1 MSEKINKLYKPAELE
16 AAIEVLT
23 NNTYRNF
30 DWNDAAEIVKA
41 LHLKGFRIVKC
52 PH

>member
-1 MSEKINKLYKPAELE
+1 MSEKINKTYKPEELK

-23 NNTYRNF
+23 NNCYHNF
-30 DWNDAAEIVKA
+30 DWNDASGIVKA